1 MQQQLLIEFIATLD
15 STLKNLQEQ
24 VGSRSGFAR
33 LTIAQLQYI
42 DAIHQ
47 LGEPTITEIAARLN
61 ITKASVTTGVNKL
74 VSQGYAVK
82 TPSSVDRR
90 AVQISLTAAG
100 RQMVAARD
108 QALQEYSRFIDAALS
123 DDEAGQL
130 EAILGKLVQRFKQ
143 A

>member
-1 MQQQLLIEFIATLD
+1 MHQQLLIEFIDTLEL
-15 STLKNLQEQ
+15 TLKNLQEQ

-47 LGEPTITEIAARLN
+47 LSEPTITEIAARLN
-61 ITKASVTTGVNKL
+61 ITKASVTAGVNKL
-74 VSQGYAVK
+74 VSLGYAVK

-90 AVQISLTAAG
+90 ALQVSLTAAG
-100 RQMVAARD
+100 RQMIAARD
-108 QALQEYSRFIDAALS
+108 QALAEYGAFIDGALS
-123 DDEAGQL
+123 DEEAVQL
-130 EAILGKLVQRFKQ
+130 EAILAKLVIRFKQ

>member
-24 VGSRSGFAR
+24 VGSRSGFAS

-61 ITKASVTTGVNKL
+61 ITKASVTAGVNKL
-74 VSQGYAVK
+74 VSMGYVVK
-82 TPSSVDRR
+82 TPSNLDRR
-90 AVQISLTAAG
+90 AVQIRLTAAG

-108 QALQEYSRFIDAALS
+108 QALTEYGAFIDAALS
-123 DDEAGQL
+123 EEEAAQL
-130 EAILGKLVQRFKQ
+130 EAILGKLVQRFK
-143 A
+143 

>member
-24 VGSRSGFAR
+24 VGSRSGFAS

-61 ITKASVTTGVNKL
+61 ITKASVTAGVNKL
-74 VSQGYAVK
+74 VSMGYVVK
-82 TPSSVDRR
+82 TPSNLDRR
-90 AVQISLTAAG
+90 AVQIRLTAAG

-108 QALQEYSRFIDAALS
+108 QALTEYGAFIDAALS
-123 DDEAGQL
+123 EEEAAQL
-130 EAILGKLVQRFKQ
+130 EAILGKLVIRFKQ

>member
-1 MQQQLLIEFIATLD
+1 MQQQLLIEFIGTLEL
-15 STLKNLQEQ
+15 TLKNLQEQ

-61 ITKASVTTGVNKL
+61 ITKASVTAGVNKL
-74 VSQGYAVK
+74 VNLGYAVK
-82 TPSSVDRR
+82 TPSAVDRR
-90 AVQISLTAAG
+90 AIQVSLTAAG

-108 QALQEYSRFIDAALS
+108 QTLQEYSQFIDSALS
-123 DDEAGQL
+123 DEEARQL
-130 EAILGKLVQRFKQ
+130 ETILAKLVQRFRQ

>member
-1 MQQQLLIEFIATLD
+1 MQQQLLIEFIDTLEL
-15 STLKNLQEQ
+15 TLRDLQEQ
-24 VGSRSGFAR
+24 VGSRAGFAR

-47 LGEPTITEIAARLN
+47 LGEPAITEIAARLN
-61 ITKASVTTGVNKL
+61 ITKASVTAGVNKL
-74 VSQGYAVK
+74 ASLGYAIK

-90 AVQISLTAAG
+90 ALQVSLTAAG

-108 QALQEYSRFIDAALS
+108 QALAEYGAFIDAALS
-123 DDEAGQL
+123 EEEARQL
-130 EAILGKLVQRFKQ
+130 EAILAKLVQRFRQ

>member
-1 MQQQLLIEFIATLD
+1 MQQQLLIEFIDTLE

-47 LGEPTITEIAARLN
+47 LGEPTITEIAARLA
-61 ITKASVTTGVNKL
+61 ITKASVTAGVNKL
-74 VSQGYAVK
+74 VSLGYAVK
-82 TPSSVDRR
+82 TPSGMDRR
-90 AVQISLTAAG
+90 AVQVSLTAAG

-108 QALQEYSRFIDAALS
+108 QTLQEYSQFIDSALS
-123 DDEAGQL
+123 DEEARQL
-130 EAILGKLVQRFKQ
+130 ETILAKLVQRFRQ

>member
-1 MQQQLLIEFIATLD
+1 MQQQLLIEFIATLEL
-15 STLKNLQEQ
+15 TLKNLQEQ

-47 LGEPTITEIAARLN
+47 LGEPTITEVAAHLN
-61 ITKASVTTGVNKL
+61 ITKASVTAGVNKL
-74 VSQGYAVK
+74 VSLGYAVK
-82 TPSSVDRR
+82 TPSSIDRR
-90 AVQISLTAAG
+90 AVRVSLTAAG

-108 QALQEYSRFIDAALS
+108 QTLQEYSQFIDSALS
-123 DDEAGQL
+123 DEEARQL
-130 EAILGKLVQRFKQ
+130 EAILAKLVNRFKQ